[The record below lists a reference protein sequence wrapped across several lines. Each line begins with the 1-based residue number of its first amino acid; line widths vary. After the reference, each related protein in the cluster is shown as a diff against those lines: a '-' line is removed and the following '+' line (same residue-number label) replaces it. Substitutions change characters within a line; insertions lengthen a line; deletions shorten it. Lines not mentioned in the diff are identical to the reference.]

1 MQVNGFKEFFQKIK
15 GIKNIEIIGAVIIA
29 VLILAIYALP
39 GSSTKSDTKSETSD
53 ISNSTD
59 QDASAEEKLT
69 KILSGIEGAGSVE
82 VMITYESS
90 AELVTAQSV
99 DKQTSTTTETD
110 STGKNKTSETVIEN
124 QEPVTVKESDG
135 DSALILVEKEPLVRG
150 VIIVAE
156 GADDI
161 GVKLDLLKAA
171 RTALQVSSDKVEVF
185 VMNKNEE

>member
-1 MQVNGFKEFFQKIK
+1 VQVNGFKEFFQKIK